1 MNQGK
6 ELRILQ
12 IKGILTLGEP
22 WMKTKR
28 TYAKTFLFAGMFVSL
43 FFQTPIQTAESLNR
57 VIATVGT
64 VSISELD
71 LDDAGE
77 KYNRLQKHLKHED
90 FRKSLRTRIIDFL
103 IDRAIVDVVAE
114 EESVQVN
121 EQRVEAEI
129 EKRMEVMGIAN
140 RKQFEKAMEAS
151 SNMPFELWV
160 TELPYQIKKGQL
172 LQLKIAVPPPNEQEI
187 RTWYNQNKDKVGFEI
202 RYRIIAIAP
211 ENDSVQEENKLFK
224 EVSEIKKSI
233 LADPSSFALVA
244 GSPRNDPTLRSRR
257 GLVEWISS
265 FDLYKYSKITATIA
279 APLPN
284 GGISDV
290 FRDERKRYCIL
301 KIEGKRPTPM
311 DNLRGGIQNILYR
324 DKEEDT
330 FHKWLKESRAEIPI
344 QVFDENY
351 RKENKI
357 SLKEETFH
365 LD

>member
-1 MNQGK
+1 MNRSQ
-6 ELRILQ
+6 Q
-12 IKGILTLGEP
+12 
-22 WMKTKR
+22 
-28 TYAKTFLFAGMFVSL
+28 TYAKTLFFAGMFVFL
-43 FFQTPIQTAESLNR
+43 FLQKPVQTAESLNR

-103 IDRAIVDVVAE
+103 IDRAIVDVVSE
-114 EESVQVN
+114 EESIQVN
-121 EQRVEAEI
+121 EQRVDSEI
-129 EKRMEVMGIAN
+129 EKRMEVMGITN
-140 RKQFEKAMEAS
+140 RKQFEKSMEAS
-151 SNMPFELWV
+151 SGMPFELWV

-172 LQLKIAVPPPNEQEI
+172 LQLKIAVPPPSESEI

-202 RYRIIAIAP
+202 RYRIISIAP
-211 ENDSVQEENKLFK
+211 ENDSVQEENKLYK
-224 EVSEIKKSI
+224 EVSEIRKSVV
-233 LADPSSFALVA
+233 ADPSSFALVA
-244 GSPRNDPTLRSRR
+244 GSPRNDPALRSRR

-265 FDLYKYSKITATIA
+265 FDLYKYSKVTATIA

-284 GGISDV
+284 GGVSDV

-311 DNLRGGIQNILYR
+311 ENLRGGIQNILYR

-344 QVFDENY
+344 QIFDDSY

-357 SLKEETFH
+357 PLKEETFH

>member
-1 MNQGK
+1 MNSEQTDSK
-6 ELRILQ
+6 NRF
-12 IKGILTLGEP
+12 LT
-22 WMKTKR
+22 
-28 TYAKTFLFAGMFVSL
+28 GMFVFL
-43 FFQTPIQTAESLNR
+43 FFLRPTHAAESLNR

-71 LDDAGE
+71 LDDATE

-90 FRKSLRTRIIDFL
+90 YRKSFRTRIIDFL

-114 EESVQVN
+114 EESIQVN
-121 EQRVEAEI
+121 EQRVDSEI
-129 EKRMEVMGIAN
+129 EKRMEVMGITN
-140 RKQFEKAMEAS
+140 RKQFEKTMETS
-151 SNMPFELWV
+151 SGMPFELWA

-187 RTWYNQNKDKVGFEI
+187 RSWYNQNKDKVGFEI
-202 RYRIIAIAP
+202 RYRIISIAP
-211 ENDSVQEENKLFK
+211 ENDSIQEENRLYK
-224 EVSEIKKSI
+224 EVSEIRKSI
-233 LADPSSFALVA
+233 LADPSSFALIA
-244 GSPRNDPTLRSRR
+244 GSPRNDPALRARR
-257 GLVEWISS
+257 GMVEWISS

-284 GGISDV
+284 GGVSEV

-311 DNLRGGIQNILYR
+311 ENLRGGIQNILYR

-330 FHKWLKESRAEIPI
+330 FHRWLKESRAEIPI
-344 QVFDENY
+344 QIFDEAY

-357 SLKEETFH
+357 PLKEETFH